1 MTLQHSDS
9 HTELLRLQLASA
21 KATRFL
27 RALGNPARLLLLCQ
41 LAQGEKNVNE
51 LETVTGI
58 RQPTLSQQLAVLREE
73 ELVSTRKEGK
83 NVYYQIQSA
92 AALDVMAVLYKH
104 FCAPE
109 ALASSGR
116 SA

>member
-1 MTLQHSDS
+1 MPLQYSDS
-9 HTELLRLQLASA
+9 NIELLRLQLASA

-73 ELVSTRKEGK
+73 ELVSTRKKGK

-92 AALDVMAVLYKH
+92 VALDVMAVLYAH
-104 FCAPE
+104 FCTPQS
-109 ALASSGR
+109 LAHRGSSK
-116 SA
+116 

>member
-1 MTLQHSDS
+1 MNTHQDNM
-9 HTELLRLQLASA
+9 ELLRLKLASA
-21 KATRFL
+21 KATRVM

-51 LETVTGI
+51 LEAITDI

-73 ELVSTRKEGK
+73 ELVCTRKEGK

-92 AALDVMAVLYKH
+92 VALDVMAVLYKH
-104 FCAPE
+104 FCSPE
-109 ALASSGR
+109 ALQEKIQIS
-116 SA
+116 

>member
-1 MTLQHSDS
+1 MQHSNS
-9 HTELLRLQLASA
+9 ELLRLQLASA

-51 LETVTGI
+51 LETATGI

-73 ELVSTRKEGK
+73 NLVSTRKEGK

-92 AALDVMAVLYKH
+92 VALDVMAVLYQH
-104 FCAPE
+104 YCSPE
-109 ALASSGR
+109 ALMNSGTTE
-116 SA
+116 